1 MEEKTSI
8 KKLKE
13 MIKEYL
19 IAQEDR
25 TRLIIDGWKY
35 EENEY
40 EIQEIEERISE
51 YEDEL
56 IYVERNNAILNKVEE
71 KLRDLKKQFGGEIS
85 TTKYIDG
92 LYPEAINDIVDE
104 ILTNEL
110 IEQDKLKLKM
120 KDAKVYTTTKGEL
133 EGNLEPECSNYNA
146 DMCYGGEP
154 TDKITVMEGID
165 NKGKRQVVY
174 YYSYPNWGWGEII
187 SQRRSYNE
195 KRDIEL
201 VQREFLRDTG
211 GKRLPLD
218 GESIVYQYDKNGRK
232 KIALGDNDMFGAE
245 YFEYDENGEIKLMI
259 NEESIHQYLSDGEK
273 RYYIVDGYFKP
284 TNNGYTLLPSKSKYD
299 IEKEEIHR
307 IVDGDLSQ
315 EEKEKILSELTPK
328 RQEEV
333 LRILRSMEPIFE
345 YYQEF
350 DSTNTEKREKII
362 SWFKGFSKDLKIDG
376 RTNKHTPQEIS
387 SGINV
392 REGQIREVEEEAV
405 KEVEERKDKNAQTL
419 GE

>member
-1 MEEKTSI
+1 MEEKFSI

-40 EIQEIEERISE
+40 EIQEIGERISE

-56 IYVERNNAILNKVEE
+56 IYVERNNEILNKVEE
-71 KLRDLKKQFGGEIS
+71 KLRDLKKQVGGEVS
-85 TTKYIDG
+85 TTEYIAG
-92 LYPEAINDIVDE
+92 IYPEAINDIVDE

-110 IEQDKLKLKM
+110 IEQDKLELKM
-120 KDAKVYTTTKGEL
+120 KDAKVYTKTKEEL
-133 EGNLEPECSNYNA
+133 EGDLDPECSTYNA
-146 DMCYGGEP
+146 DMCYIGEP
-154 TDKITVMEGID
+154 TDKVTVMEGID

-174 YYSYPNWGWGEII
+174 YYSYPNWGEII
-187 SQRRSYNE
+187 SQRRSHNE
-195 KRDIEL
+195 KQDIEL
-201 VQREFLRDTG
+201 VERKFLKDTG
-211 GKRLPLD
+211 KRIPLD
-218 GESIVYQYDKNGRK
+218 KESIVYQYDKNGRK
-232 KIALGDNDMFGAE
+232 KIALGDNGIVGAE
-245 YFEYDENGEIKLMI
+245 YFEYDKNGEIKLII

-284 TNNGYTLLPSKSKYD
+284 TENGYTLLPSKSKYD

-307 IVDGDLSQ
+307 IVGGDLSQ
-315 EEKEKILSELTPK
+315 KEKEKILSELTPK

-392 REGQIREVEEEAV
+392 REGQIREVEEEVV
-405 KEVEERKDKNAQTL
+405 KKAEEQKEKNAQTL
-419 GE
+419 GEE

>member
-1 MEEKTSI
+1 MEEKFSI

-25 TRLIIDGWKY
+25 IKLIIDGWKY

-56 IYVERNNAILNKVEE
+56 IYVERNNEILNKVEE
-71 KLRDLKKQFGGEIS
+71 KLRDLKKQVGGEIS

-92 LYPEAINDIVDE
+92 FYPEAINDIVDE

-110 IEQDKLKLKM
+110 IEQDKLELKI
-120 KDAKVYTTTKGEL
+120 KDAKVYTKTKEEL
-133 EGNLEPECSNYNA
+133 EEDLDPECSTYNA
-146 DMCYGGEP
+146 DMCYSGET
-154 TDKITVMEGID
+154 TDKVTVMEGID

-174 YYSYPNWGWGEII
+174 YYSYPNGDEII
-187 SQRRSYNE
+187 SQRRSHNE
-195 KRDIEL
+195 KQDIEL
-201 VQREFLRDTG
+201 VERKFLRDTG
-211 GKRLPLD
+211 GERLPLD

-232 KIALGDNDMFGAE
+232 KIALGDNDIVGAE

-273 RYYIVDGYFKP
+273 KYYIVDGYFKP

-307 IVDGDLSQ
+307 IVGGDLSQ

-362 SWFKGFSKDLKIDG
+362 SWFNGFSKDLKIDG

-387 SGINV
+387 NGINV
-392 REGQIREVEEEAV
+392 REGQIREVKEETV

-419 GE
+419 GEE

>member
-40 EIQEIEERISE
+40 EIQEIGERISE

-56 IYVERNNAILNKVEE
+56 IYVERNNEILNKVEE
-71 KLRDLKKQFGGEIS
+71 KLRDLKKQVGGKIS

-92 LYPEAINDIVDE
+92 FYPEAINDIVDE

-110 IEQDKLKLKM
+110 IEQDKLELKI
-120 KDAKVYTTTKGEL
+120 KDAKVYTKTKEEL
-133 EGNLEPECSNYNA
+133 EEDLDPECSTYNA
-146 DMCYGGEP
+146 DMCYSGEP
-154 TDKITVMEGID
+154 TDKVIVMEGID
-165 NKGKRQVVY
+165 NNGKRQVVY
-174 YYSYPNWGWGEII
+174 YYSYPNGDEIN
-187 SQRRSYNE
+187 SQRRSHNE
-195 KRDIEL
+195 KQDIEL
-201 VQREFLRDTG
+201 VERKFLKDTG
-211 GKRLPLD
+211 ERIPLD

-232 KIALGDNDMFGAE
+232 KIALGDNDIVGAE
-245 YFEYDENGEIKLMI
+245 YFEYDENGEIKLTI

-273 RYYIVDGYFKP
+273 KYYIVDGYFKP

-307 IVDGDLSQ
+307 IVCGDLSQ

-362 SWFKGFSKDLKIDG
+362 SWFNGFSKDLKIDG

-392 REGQIREVEEEAV
+392 REGQIREVEEEVV
-405 KEVEERKDKNAQTL
+405 KKAEEQKEKNAQTL

>member
-40 EIQEIEERISE
+40 EIQEIGERISE

-56 IYVERNNAILNKVEE
+56 IYVERNNEILNKVEE
-71 KLRDLKKQFGGEIS
+71 KLRDLKKQVGGKIS

-92 LYPEAINDIVDE
+92 FYPEAINDIVDE

-110 IEQDKLKLKM
+110 IEQDKLELKI
-120 KDAKVYTTTKGEL
+120 KDAKVYTKTKEEL
-133 EGNLEPECSNYNA
+133 EEDLDPECSTYNA
-146 DMCYGGEP
+146 DMCYSGEP
-154 TDKITVMEGID
+154 TDKVIVMEGID
-165 NKGKRQVVY
+165 NNGKRQVVY
-174 YYSYPNWGWGEII
+174 YYSYPNGDEIN
-187 SQRRSYNE
+187 SQRRSHNE
-195 KRDIEL
+195 KQDIEL
-201 VQREFLRDTG
+201 VERKFLKDTG
-211 GKRLPLD
+211 ERIPLD

-232 KIALGDNDMFGAE
+232 KIALGDNDIVGAE

-273 RYYIVDGYFKP
+273 KYYIVDGYFKP
-284 TNNGYTLLPSKSKYD
+284 TNNGYILLPSKSKYD
-299 IEKEEIHR
+299 IEKEGIHR
-307 IVDGDLSQ
+307 IVGGDLSQ

-345 YYQEF
+345 YYQEV
-350 DSTNTEKREKII
+350 DYTNTEKREKII
-362 SWFKGFSKDLKIDG
+362 SWFKGFSKDLKIDE
-376 RTNKHTPQEIS
+376 RTNKHTPQEIA

>member
-1 MEEKTSI
+1 MEEKFSI

-25 TRLIIDGWKY
+25 TRFIIDGWKY

-40 EIQEIEERISE
+40 EIQEIEERISK

-56 IYVERNNAILNKVEE
+56 IYVERNNEILNKVEE
-71 KLRDLKKQFGGEIS
+71 KLRDLKKQVGGEIS

-92 LYPEAINDIVDE
+92 FYPEAINDIVDE

-110 IEQDKLKLKM
+110 IEQDKLELKM
-120 KDAKVYTTTKGEL
+120 KDAKVYTKTKEEL
-133 EGNLEPECSNYNA
+133 EGDLDPECSTYNA
-146 DMCYGGEP
+146 DMCYIGEP
-154 TDKITVMEGID
+154 TDKVTVMEGID

-174 YYSYPNWGWGEII
+174 YYSYPNGNEII
-187 SQRRSYNE
+187 SQRRSHNE
-195 KRDIEL
+195 KQDIEL
-201 VQREFLRDTG
+201 VERKFLRDTG
-211 GKRLPLD
+211 GERLPLD
-218 GESIVYQYDKNGRK
+218 GESIVYKYDKNGRK
-232 KIALGDNDMFGAE
+232 KIALGDNDIVGAE

-273 RYYIVDGYFKP
+273 KYYIVDGYFKP

-307 IVDGDLSQ
+307 IVGGDLSQ

-362 SWFKGFSKDLKIDG
+362 SWFKGFSKDLKIDE
-376 RTNKHTPQEIS
+376 RTNEHTPQEIA

>member
-1 MEEKTSI
+1 MEEKFSI

-25 TRLIIDGWKY
+25 IKLIIDGWKY

-56 IYVERNNAILNKVEE
+56 IYVERNNEILNKVEE
-71 KLRDLKKQFGGEIS
+71 KLRDLKKQVGGEIS

-92 LYPEAINDIVDE
+92 FYPEAINDIVDE

-110 IEQDKLKLKM
+110 IEQDKLELKI
-120 KDAKVYTTTKGEL
+120 KDAKVYTKTKEEL
-133 EGNLEPECSNYNA
+133 EEDLDPECSTYNA
-146 DMCYGGEP
+146 DMCYSGET
-154 TDKITVMEGID
+154 TDKVTVMEGID

-174 YYSYPNWGWGEII
+174 YYSYPNGDEII
-187 SQRRSYNE
+187 SQRRSHNE
-195 KRDIEL
+195 KQDIEL
-201 VQREFLRDTG
+201 VERKFLKDTG
-211 GKRLPLD
+211 KRIPLD
-218 GESIVYQYDKNGRK
+218 KESIVYQYDKNGRK
-232 KIALGDNDMFGAE
+232 KIALGDNGIVGAE

-273 RYYIVDGYFKP
+273 RYYIADGYFKP
-284 TNNGYTLLPSKSKYD
+284 TNNGYILLPSKSKYD
-299 IEKEEIHR
+299 IEKEEIRR
-307 IVDGDLSQ
+307 IVGGDLSQ

-362 SWFKGFSKDLKIDG
+362 SCFKGFSKDLKIDG
-376 RTNKHTPQEIS
+376 RTNKHTPQEIA
-387 SGINV
+387 SGINI
-392 REGQIREVEEEAV
+392 REGQIREVEEKVV
-405 KEVEERKDKNAQTL
+405 KKAEEQKEKNVQTL
-419 GE
+419 GEE

>member
-1 MEEKTSI
+1 MEEKFSI

-25 TRLIIDGWKY
+25 IRFIIDGWKY

-40 EIQEIEERISE
+40 EIQEIEERISK

-56 IYVERNNAILNKVEE
+56 IYVERNNEILNKVEE
-71 KLRDLKKQFGGEIS
+71 KLRDLKKQVGGKIS

-92 LYPEAINDIVDE
+92 FYPEAINDIVDE

-110 IEQDKLKLKM
+110 IEQDKLELKI
-120 KDAKVYTTTKGEL
+120 KDAKVYTKTKEEL
-133 EGNLEPECSNYNA
+133 EEDLDPECSTYNA
-146 DMCYGGEP
+146 DMCYSGEP
-154 TDKITVMEGID
+154 TDKVIVMEGID
-165 NKGKRQVVY
+165 NNGKRQVVY
-174 YYSYPNWGWGEII
+174 YYSYPNGDEIN
-187 SQRRSYNE
+187 SQRRSHNE
-195 KRDIEL
+195 KQDIEL
-201 VQREFLRDTG
+201 VERKFLKDTG
-211 GKRLPLD
+211 ERIPLD

-232 KIALGDNDMFGAE
+232 KIALGDNDIVGAE

-273 RYYIVDGYFKP
+273 KYYIVDGYFKP
-284 TNNGYTLLPSKSKYD
+284 TNNGYILLPSKSKYD
-299 IEKEEIHR
+299 IEKEGIHR
-307 IVDGDLSQ
+307 IVGGDLSQ

-345 YYQEF
+345 YYQEV
-350 DSTNTEKREKII
+350 DYTNTEKREKII
-362 SWFKGFSKDLKIDG
+362 SWFKGFSKDLKIDE
-376 RTNKHTPQEIS
+376 RTNKHTPQEIA

>member
-1 MEEKTSI
+1 MEEKISI

-25 TRLIIDGWKY
+25 
-35 EENEY
+35 
-40 EIQEIEERISE
+40 ISE

-56 IYVERNNAILNKVEE
+56 IYVERNNEILNKVEE
-71 KLRDLKKQFGGEIS
+71 KLRDLKKQFGGEVS
-85 TTKYIDG
+85 TTEYIYG
-92 LYPEAINDIVDE
+92 FYPEAINDIVDE

-110 IEQDKLKLKM
+110 IEQDKLELKM

-146 DMCYGGEP
+146 DMCYVGNP
-154 TDKITVMEGID
+154 TDKVTVMEGID

-174 YYSYPNWGWGEII
+174 YYSYSNRDEII

-201 VQREFLRDTG
+201 VEREFLRDTG
-211 GKRLPLD
+211 ERMPLD
-218 GESIVYQYDKNGRK
+218 GESIVYQYDKNGTK
-232 KIALGDNDMFGAE
+232 KIALGNNDMFGAK

-259 NEESIHQYLSDGEK
+259 NKESIHQHLSDGGK
-273 RYYIVDGYFKP
+273 KYYIVDGYFKP
-284 TNNGYTLLPSKSKYD
+284 TDNGYTLLPSKSKYD

-307 IVDGDLSQ
+307 IVCGDLSQ

-350 DSTNTEKREKII
+350 DFTNTEKREKII
-362 SWFKGFSKDLKIDG
+362 SWFKGFSKDLKIDK

-387 SGINV
+387 NGINV

-405 KEVEERKDKNAQTL
+405 KEVEEQKDKNAQTL